1 MDFLVNGSNTHFMN
15 VAIRLFILKLLKR
28 IQIQRLRFG
37 SKANEV
43 IVSIKVKDSLVVL
56 FQLDR
61 QS

>member
-1 MDFLVNGSNTHFMN
+1 MN
-15 VAIRLFILKLLKR
+15 KVLKVQPLH
-28 IQIQRLRFG
+28 IYG
-37 SKANEV
+37 SKTNDV